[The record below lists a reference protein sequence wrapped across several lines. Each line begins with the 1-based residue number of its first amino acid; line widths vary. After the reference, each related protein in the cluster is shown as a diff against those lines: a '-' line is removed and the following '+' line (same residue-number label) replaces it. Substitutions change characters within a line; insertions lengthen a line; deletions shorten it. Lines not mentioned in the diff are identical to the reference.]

1 VVTKRYYHSKRFAF
15 TMIELI
21 FAIVIIAI
29 AVLSLPIMSGVN
41 QKAIEDSIVQ
51 EAIFA
56 ASAELMDASAGYWD
70 EYSMQDANISKF
82 SRVINI
88 SATSPCNATT
98 KLRSGHIAQPY
109 HRRCLDDTT
118 IVNAYTGGTGSIP
131 DLSDLAHANQQ
142 IFIGGSSDASGY
154 KQMYKSDLNIS
165 LAVNEVKTL
174 TSTIKDESGTNIL
187 VKLKLQSANIGE
199 VDYYKRTF

>member
-1 VVTKRYYHSKRFAF
+1 MVTKRYYHSKRFAF

-56 ASAELMDASAGYWD
+56 ASAELIGASAGYWD

-88 SATSPCNATT
+88 GGDCNATT
-98 KLRSGHIAQPY
+98 KLRPGHIAQPY

-118 IVNAYTGGTGSIP
+118 ITNVYTGGIGTIS
-131 DLSDLAHANQQ
+131 DLSDLNYTNQQ
-142 IFIGGSSDASGY
+142 TFTDDTTNASGY

-165 LAVNEVKTL
+165 LAANEIKTL
-174 TSTIKDESGTNIL
+174 TSTIKDENGNKL
-187 VKLKLQSANIGE
+187 VVLKIQSANIGE
-199 VDYYKRTF
+199 VDYYKRTLF